1 MKLGAFSIS
10 LTVKDIHKSFAFY
23 EKLGFRKMGGDI
35 NQNWIIIRNEDTVI
49 GLFQGMFEKNILTF
63 NPGWNQT
70 AENLEEFQ
78 DIREIEKQLVKQEV
92 PLIKK
97 TERTSGPDHIVLED
111 PDGNMIMLD
120 QHRE

>member
-1 MKLGAFSIS
+1 
-10 LTVKDIHKSFAFY
+10 
-23 EKLGFRKMGGDI
+23 
-35 NQNWIIIRNEDTVI
+35 
-49 GLFQGMFEKNILTF
+49 MFEKNILTF